1 MFDGYLPLPF
11 IGDCIRVTDETHI
24 VLVPGHSVTVGSIGD
39 ETLVNAVALT
49 GCSVAVVEL
58 SDDNTDIVSVF
69 DVVILDDNA
78 YEIPDES
85 VCVSDDDDNDD
96 DGDDGDDEETIF
108 VVHDDD
114 NNVNVLLLVDEIN
127 VFIVCVTDENNGG
140 DEEDDDD
147 GDKGDEDDCWM
158 LSVVELSC

>member
-11 IGDCIRVTDETHI
+11 TGDCIRITDETHI

-39 ETLVNAVALT
+39 ETLVNAVALI

-58 SDDNTDIVSVF
+58 SDDITDIVSVF

-85 VCVSDDDDNDD
+85 ICVSDDDDDDD
-96 DGDDGDDEETIF
+96 DGDDDETIF

-114 NNVNVLLLVDEIN
+114 NNVNVLLLVDEID
-127 VFIVCVTDENNGG
+127 VFIVCVTDENNDD
-140 DEEDDDD
+140 DEEEDDD

-158 LSVVELSC
+158 FSVVELSC